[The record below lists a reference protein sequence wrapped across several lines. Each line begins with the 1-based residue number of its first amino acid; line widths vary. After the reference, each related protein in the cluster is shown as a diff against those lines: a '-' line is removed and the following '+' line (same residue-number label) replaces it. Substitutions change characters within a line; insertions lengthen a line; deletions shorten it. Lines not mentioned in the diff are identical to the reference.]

1 MTEKCAAHR
10 RAAGIPA
17 TAPTATAAT
26 GAVSRVRAME
36 RKRLRASTGSP
47 TGPRRPAPVT
57 DPPPPSWNRTRGSL
71 SLRARSST

>member
-17 TAPTATAAT
+17 TAPMATVAT

-36 RKRLRASTGSP
+36 MKRLRLSTGSP
-47 TGPRRPAPVT
+47 TGPRLPAPVT
-57 DPPPPSWNRTRGSL
+57 DPPPPSWKRTRGSL
-71 SLRARSST
+71 SFSARSST